1 MARKTAGETVKYLIP
16 EEINTFFRVIT
27 STRDRAI
34 FRVLYHRGFRAS
46 EVGKL
51 RLSDY
56 RPAAGRLYVHRLK
69 GSNSGEY
76 RLCALEQAALRA
88 WLRERGTHPGPLFS
102 SRNHRAISRRRLDE
116 LMKRYCAAAG
126 IEPEK
131 AHVHALK
138 HSCGTHLLAIE
149 GDITLVQDHLGH
161 RNIQNT
167 LIYSAISNKKRDEF
181 AEQLTDW
188 GRKAA

>member
-1 MARKTAGETVKYLIP
+1 MPKRTDKSTVKYLSP
-16 EEINTFFRVIT
+16 EEIDAFFGVIK

-34 FRVLYHRGFRAS
+34 FRLLYHRGLRAS

-56 RPAAGRLYVHRLK
+56 RPGAGRIYVHRLK

-76 RLCALEQAALRA
+76 RLCALEQTALRA
-88 WLRERGTHPGPLFS
+88 WIRERGTAPGPLFA
-102 SRNHRAISRRRLDE
+102 SRNHRPISRRRLDE
-116 LMKRYCAAAG
+116 LMKTYCPAAG
-126 IEPEK
+126 IEPDK

-138 HSCGTHLLAIE
+138 HSCGTHLLAME

-167 LIYSAISNKKRDEF
+167 LIYAAISNKKRDEL
-181 AEQLTDW
+181 AERLRDW

>member
-1 MARKTAGETVKYLIP
+1 
-16 EEINTFFRVIT
+16 
-27 STRDRAI
+27 
-34 FRVLYHRGFRAS
+34 
-46 EVGKL
+46 
-51 RLSDY
+51 
-56 RPAAGRLYVHRLK
+56 
-69 GSNSGEY
+69 
-76 RLCALEQAALRA
+76 
-88 WLRERGTHPGPLFS
+88 
-102 SRNHRAISRRRLDE
+102 
-116 LMKRYCAAAG
+116 MKRYCAAAG

-181 AEQLTDW
+181 AERLTDW